1 MKKEQESRRES
12 RDKLVVGDGEGEGED
27 KGPCCLRNLPLFQ
40 RRQRR
45 VSSKQIN
52 IASYHGEEKER
63 PRGVTRQARAERVG
77 VAGDYK
83 PSLEGDLVTEDF

>member
-1 MKKEQESRRES
+1 MTSWWWGTGRGRG
-12 RDKLVVGDGEGEGED
+12 RTR
-27 KGPCCLRNLPLFQ
+27 GPAASTASPLFQ

-77 VAGDYK
+77 VASDYK

>member
-1 MKKEQESRRES
+1 MKKEQESRWES
-12 RDKLVVGDGEGEGED
+12 RDKLVVGDGEGED
-27 KGPCCLRNLPLFQ
+27 KGPCCLHNLPLFQ

-52 IASYHGEEKER
+52 IANYHGEEKER
-63 PRGVTRQARAERVG
+63 PGGGITRQARAERVG

-83 PSLEGDLVTEDF
+83 PSVDGDLVTEDF